1 MQASGP
7 VTCVD
12 RLCFKTK
19 RNFMKRSLL
28 LAAVA
33 TVASGT
39 ALAQSSVNIYGRL
52 NVSVE
57 RQKDGDTSVFALQNS
72 ASRIGFKG
80 TEDLGG
86 GLKASFLLEHGF
98 NPDTGSQSQSAF
110 WARESWVALEGGFG
124 KVRLGNMG
132 PTAAYFAT
140 ADYISMHNH
149 DTGTSEDKFYAYP
162 GDVRNTIAYTSPT
175 IGGFTGEA
183 QLGLAET
190 TNPRKTIVLA
200 GNYVGGPLHLGVG
213 YVSAPG
219 GPTKDDKATEFGV
232 RALYE
237 LGAFTVGAYY
247 IADKVEVSGVEQK
260 RNLMRVSGMYAMGA
274 NEFHANLGV
283 AGKLKVGGATVD
295 NSNATQFTLGY
306 NYNLSKR
313 TKVYAFYT
321 QVDNKDNAQ
330 YVVSVP
336 GTKFSSI
343 AAGVRHNF

>member
-1 MQASGP
+1 
-7 VTCVD
+7 
-12 RLCFKTK
+12 
-19 RNFMKRSLL
+19 MKRSLF

-33 TVASGT
+33 TLAGT
-39 ALAQSSVNIYGRL
+39 SALAQSSVTIYGRL
-52 NVSVE
+52 NTTVE
-57 RQKDGDTSVFALQNS
+57 RQKDGDTSLTALQNN

-98 NPDTGSQSQSAF
+98 NVDTGAQPQGAF

-124 KVRLGNMG
+124 RVRLGNMG

-149 DTGTSEDKFYAYP
+149 DTGTSSDAFYLYP
-162 GDVRNTIAYTSPT
+162 GDVRNTIAYNSPNF
-175 IGGFTGEA
+175 GGVTFDA
-183 QLGLAET
+183 QVGLAES

-200 GNYVGGPLHLGVG
+200 ANYVGGPLHLGAS
-213 YVSAPG
+213 YVTAPN
-219 GPTKDDKATEFGV
+219 GPVALGFTGDDKNSEFGL

-237 LGAFTVGAYY
+237 MGPFTVGAYF
-247 IADKVEVSGVEQK
+247 ISNKIEDASGVDAK
-260 RNLMRVSGMYAMGA
+260 RKSYRLAGMYTMGA
-274 NEFHANLGV
+274 SEFHVNYGA
-283 AGKLKVGGATVD
+283 AGALEAGGATIID
-295 NSNATQFTLGY
+295 KASQFTLGY

-321 QVDNKDNAQ
+321 QVDNKGDAISGGTY
-330 YVVSVP
+330 YVSNP
-336 GTKFSSI
+336 GTKFSSL

>member
-1 MQASGP
+1 
-7 VTCVD
+7 
-12 RLCFKTK
+12 
-19 RNFMKRSLL
+19 MKRSIF
-28 LAAVA
+28 LAALA
-33 TVASGT
+33 TLTSG
-39 ALAQSSVNIYGRL
+39 ADLAQSSVTVYGRL
-52 NVSVE
+52 NESVE
-57 RQKDGDTSVFALQNS
+57 RQKDGDTTVNVLQNN

-86 GLKASFLLEHGF
+86 GLKASFLIEHGF
-98 NPDTGSQSQSAF
+98 SADTGAQSQAAF

-124 KVRLGNMG
+124 RVRLGNMG

-149 DTGTSEDKFYAYP
+149 DTGTSSDAFYLYP
-162 GDVRNTIAYTSPT
+162 GDVRNTIAYNSPNFGGVT
-175 IGGFTGEA
+175 IDA

-200 GNYVGGPLHLGVG
+200 ANYVGGPLHLGASF
-213 YVSAPG
+213 VSAPNGPVAG
-219 GPTKDDKATEFGV
+219 GFTADDKNSEFGL

-237 LGAFTVGAYY
+237 MGPFTVGAYY
-247 IADKVEVSGVEQK
+247 INNKIKDATTGIEAK
-260 RNLMRVSGMYAMGA
+260 RKSWRLSGMYAMGA
-274 NEFHANLGV
+274 NEFHLNYGA
-283 AGKLKVGGATVD
+283 AGALEGGGATIID
-295 NSNATQFTLGY
+295 KASQFTAAY

-321 QVDNKDNAQ
+321 QVDNKGDNFTGGV
-330 YVVSVP
+330 YNVSTP